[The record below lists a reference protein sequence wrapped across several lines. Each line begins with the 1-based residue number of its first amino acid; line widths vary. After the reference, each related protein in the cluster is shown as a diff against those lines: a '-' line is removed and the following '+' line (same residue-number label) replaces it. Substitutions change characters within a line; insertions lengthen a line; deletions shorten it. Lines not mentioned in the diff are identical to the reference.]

1 LRILQISDKTPDG
14 GGVGAYVSGMSAS
27 LVARG
32 HEIIHLRLGGG
43 SAEFLATEARLHRLP
58 TSYGFVQGH
67 MLLRALRGLLL
78 EMKPDLIHVHE
89 CFTTL
94 SPVLLSELRRFSPL
108 VGTLHD
114 VRPFCYLMTRRF
126 TPTGTLCRRQCGL
139 SCFSSGCVRPVGP
152 SDLIRLPRRWMMDRL
167 NLKEWRRVDRVVV
180 PSRYMHELALQHG
193 IAARN
198 LRLVPHGTRVPPLL
212 PSTENRSA
220 PPLILYLGGLL
231 DYKGPG
237 ALVDALASIRDLAW
251 HAILAGDGPMRGTLE
266 QAVDRHGLNG
276 RIRFEGHVGDRD
288 RIRELLGRARLLAL
302 PSLIPESFA
311 LAGIDA
317 LAMGTPV
324 VSFGLGGVGEWLR
337 DGENGL
343 IAADGDA
350 ADFARQMGRLI
361 DDRALAEEMG
371 TRGHELVAAQF
382 SESVAV
388 DGLLAVY
395 REAIH
400 GEQA

>member
-1 LRILQISDKTPDG
+1 MRILQISDKAP
-14 GGVGAYVSGMSAS
+14 GGVGAYVSGISAN
-27 LVARG
+27 LAARG
-32 HEIIHLRLGGG
+32 EEIIHLRLGSG
-43 SAEFLATEARLHRLP
+43 SAEVAGNESRLYRLP
-58 TSYGFVQGH
+58 TSYGYIQGH
-67 MLLRALRGLLL
+67 MLLRALRELLL
-78 EMKPDLIHVHE
+78 EAKPDLIHVHE

-94 SPVLLSELRRFSPL
+94 SPVLLSELRRFAPL
-108 VGTLHD
+108 VATLHD

-126 TPTGTLCRRQCGL
+126 TPTGALCRRQCGI
-139 SCFSSGCVRPVGP
+139 SCFTSGCVRPDGLL
-152 SDLIRLPRRWMMDRL
+152 DLLRLPRRWMMDRL
-167 NLKEWRRVDRVVV
+167 NLNEWRRVNRVVV
-180 PSRYMHELALQHG
+180 PSTYMHELALQHG

-198 LRLVPHGTRVPPLL
+198 LRLVPHGTRVPPLP
-212 PSTENRSA
+212 PSPENRSE

-237 ALVDALASIRDLAW
+237 MLVDALATIRGRPW
-251 HAILAGDGPMRGTLE
+251 QAILVGDGPMRGALE

-276 RIRFEGHVGDRD
+276 RIRFEGHVDDRD
-288 RIRELLGRARLLAL
+288 RVCEHLGRARLLAQ

-311 LAGIDA
+311 LAGIEA

-343 IAADGDA
+343 VAADADA
-350 ADFARQMGRLI
+350 ADFARQIARLI

-371 TRGHELVAAQF
+371 ARGHDLAVARF
-382 SESVAV
+382 SETIAV

-400 GEQA
+400 E

>member
-1 LRILQISDKTPDG
+1 MRILQISDKSPDG
-14 GGVGAYVSGMSAS
+14 GGVGVYVSGISAN

-32 HEIIHLRLGGG
+32 HEIVHLRLGKG
-43 SAEFLATEARLHRLP
+43 SAEIVGSEARVHRLP
-58 TSYGFVQGH
+58 ASYGVIQGQR
-67 MLLRALRGLLL
+67 LLRTLRELLL
-78 EMKPDLIHVHE
+78 AAKPDLVHVHE

-94 SPVLLSELRRFSPL
+94 SPVLLSELRRSSPL

-126 TPTGTLCRRQCGL
+126 APTGELCRRQCGL
-139 SCFSSGCVRPVGP
+139 SCFTSGCVRPDGL
-152 SDLIRLPRRWMMDRL
+152 SDLLRLPRRWMMDRL
-167 NLKEWRRVDRVVV
+167 NLNEWRRLDRIVV
-180 PSRYMHELALQHG
+180 PSRYMLELALQHG

-198 LRLVPHGTRVPPLL
+198 LRLVPHGTRVPPLV
-212 PSTENRSA
+212 PSPDGRSA
-220 PPLILYLGGLL
+220 PALVLYLGGLL

-237 ALVDALASIRDLAW
+237 TLVDALASIRDRPW
-251 HAILAGDGPMRGTLE
+251 HAILVGDGPMRGALE
-266 QAVDRHGLNG
+266 QAVDRHGLNE
-276 RIRFEGHVGDRD
+276 RIRFAGHVDDRG

-302 PSLIPESFA
+302 PSRIPESFA

-343 IAADGDA
+343 VAADGDA

-361 DDRALAEEMG
+361 DDRALAAELG
-371 TRGHELVAAQF
+371 ARGHELVVQRF
-382 SESVAV
+382 SEGDSV

-395 REAIH
+395 REAVH
-400 GEQA
+400 EERA

>member
-1 LRILQISDKTPDG
+1 MRILQISDKRPDG
-14 GGVGAYVSGMSAS
+14 GGVGVYVSGISAN
-27 LVARG
+27 LAARG
-32 HEIIHLRLGGG
+32 HEIVHLRLGNGTAG
-43 SAEFLATEARLHRLP
+43 IVGPGARVHRMP
-58 TSYGFVQGH
+58 TSYGFIQGH
-67 MLLRALRGLLL
+67 VLLRAMRELLR
-78 EMKPDLIHVHE
+78 ETKPDLVHVHE

-94 SPVLLSELRRFSPL
+94 SPVLLSELRGSSPL

-126 TPTGTLCRRQCGL
+126 TPTGALCRRQCGI
-139 SCFSSGCVRPVGP
+139 SCFTSGCVRPDGLT
-152 SDLIRLPRRWMMDRL
+152 DLLRLPRRWMMDRM
-167 NLKEWRRVDRVVV
+167 NLGEWRRLDRIVV
-180 PSRYMHELALQHG
+180 PSGYMRDLALQHG
-193 IAARN
+193 IPARS
-198 LRLVPHGTRVPPLL
+198 LRLVPHGTRTPPLV
-212 PSTENRSA
+212 PSRNDRSL

-237 ALVDALASIRDLAW
+237 VLVDALASIRDRPW
-251 HAILAGDGPMRGTLE
+251 QAILAGDGPMRGALE
-266 QAVDRHGLNG
+266 RAVDRHGLSG
-276 RIRFEGHVGDRD
+276 RIRFEGHLDDRD
-288 RIRELLGRARLLAL
+288 RIRELLGRARLLAQ

-343 IAADGDA
+343 VAADGDA

-361 DDRALAEEMG
+361 DDSALAAEMG
-371 TRGHELVAAQF
+371 ARGHRLALERF
-382 SESVAV
+382 SEGDSVDA
-388 DGLLAVY
+388 LLEVY

-400 GEQA
+400 GDRT